1 MFISCIFIL
10 QVNTNGIISIDAP
23 FYEYIPSPFPY
34 SEIPLVAPFWHDANT
49 LLGGKIYYRE
59 TSDPVLLQQFNKE
72 VKNVTDI
79 DSFAPTALFIATWLR
94 VPPYS
99 SFYYSSQVGKA
110 YILISLT
117 KGKVM

>member
-23 FYEYIPSPFPY
+23 FHEYIPSPFPY

-49 LLGGKIYYRE
+49 YLGGKIYYRE

-79 DSFAPTALFIATWLR
+79 DCFAPTALFIATWLR
-94 VPPYS
+94 VPPFS
-99 SFYYSSQVGKA
+99 HFFSQVGKA